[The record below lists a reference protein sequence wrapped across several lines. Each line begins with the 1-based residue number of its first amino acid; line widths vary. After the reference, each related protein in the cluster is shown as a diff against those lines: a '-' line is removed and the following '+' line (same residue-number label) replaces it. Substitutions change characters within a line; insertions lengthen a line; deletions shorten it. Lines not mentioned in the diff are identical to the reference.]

1 MHEPRNA
8 KEQIEKAF
16 LDLLEEKSYMDI
28 TVTDIVKKADVA
40 RVTYYRNFDSISD
53 IIESITDRMA
63 DEFVKELAPMLD
75 YGDDRSLREFLFH
88 FFYHLSRNSKTIF
101 IPHSQ
106 NKNIIFYR
114 LHDKVRAM
122 EEANDM
128 HSAPEKYNRSAKM
141 AILNDVGQ
149 KWVLDGMEETPEEMI
164 DYMMK
169 ILRSF

>member
-16 LDLLEEKSYMDI
+16 LDLLEEKPYMDI

-63 DEFVKELAPMLD
+63 DEFVTELAPMLD

-88 FFYHLSRNSKTIF
+88 FF
-101 IPHSQ
+101 
-106 NKNIIFYR
+106 IIFPVTVR
-114 LHDKVRAM
+114 LFLFRIRRTKISSSTACTI
-122 EEANDM
+122 
-128 HSAPEKYNRSAKM
+128 RSVPWKKQM
-141 AILNDVGQ
+141 ICTLRPKSITDLR
-149 KWVLDGMEETPEEMI
+149 KWL
-164 DYMMK
+164 
-169 ILRSF
+169 F

>member
-1 MHEPRNA
+1 MPEPRNA
-8 KEQIEKAF
+8 KAQIEKAF
-16 LDLLEEKSYMDI
+16 LDLLEEKPYMDI

-53 IIESITDRMA
+53 IIESITDHMA
-63 DEFVKELAPMLD
+63 DEFVTELAPMLD
-75 YGDDRSLREFLFH
+75 YLEFLFH

-149 KWVLDGMEETPEEMI
+149 KWVVDGMEETPEEMI

>member
-16 LDLLEEKSYMDI
+16 LDLLEEKPYMDI

-63 DEFVKELAPMLD
+63 DEFVTELAPMLD

-88 FFYHLSRNSKTIF
+88 FFLS
-101 IPHSQ
+101 
-106 NKNIIFYR
+106 
-114 LHDKVRAM
+114 
-122 EEANDM
+122 
-128 HSAPEKYNRSAKM
+128 
-141 AILNDVGQ
+141 
-149 KWVLDGMEETPEEMI
+149 
-164 DYMMK
+164 
-169 ILRSF
+169 SFP